1 MANAFQT
8 IKNKMG
14 KGDTNLKRKWQMVRA
29 RGSWAEEEMLLG
41 GRGKELVPNVLG
53 RKEDSAK

>member
-14 KGDTNLKRKWQMVRA
+14 KGDTNLKRKWQMVSA
-29 RGSWAEEEMLLG
+29 RRQLG
-41 GRGKELVPNVLG
+41 GRGDAARWKRE
-53 RKEDSAK
+53 RISAKCVREERG